1 MTYPIW
7 FLLCGGYLIFTM
19 AARAEGAAKKQDS
32 AEAALCFL
40 DGVYLA
46 MLCFAVLPMAME
58 TAFFYGAAVLSAAGV
73 AFGFW
78 AEKRSKGKMGDA
90 VLLIGLSTAL
100 LLLEGKELTFIETVP
115 LAFFAG
121 VGLYHASAG
130 ILPEPIR
137 ISRALLSAAGFL
149 LGTVIFSPIL

>member
-7 FLLCGGYLIFTM
+7 FLLCGGCLIFTL
-19 AARAEGAAKKQDS
+19 AARGEWAAKKRDS

-58 TAFFYGAAVLSAAGV
+58 TAFFYGAAALSAAGV

-78 AEKRSKGKMGDA
+78 AEKRRKGKMGDT

-100 LLLEGKELTFIETVP
+100 LLLEGKELMPQQIAP

-149 LGTVIFSPIL
+149 LGTIFFSPIL